1 MSKEQ
6 MIQAIRNRNRTA
18 KPEYLGHFDE
28 QDLQQYLARLTSI
41 HGRRGRESRW
51 VRNTTSPAVIT
62 RIAQ

>member
-18 KPEYLGHFDE
+18 KPEYLGDFTE
-28 QDLQQYLARLTSI
+28 SDLQQYLMRLTSV
-41 HGRRGRESRW
+41 HGRRGRNSRW
-51 VRNTTSPAVIT
+51 IRNTTSPAVIT